1 MKLEIGFTNTNK
13 QGIEYSVIGR
23 SGKGN
28 YTVKFTDGTVREN
41 IPKQRILEG
50 NVRLK
55 QALPEEVLSV
65 NIGDRFGKLVVIG
78 LENPVKPTTL
88 CDCGNLFNPQRS
100 GLYHGRNT
108 SCGCVPS
115 NKSSEKFWGRFNEV
129 IQNWEGATD
138 NPEVMKLPIMEFRFG
153 STEIIGICGETLVD
167 KEFYEYW
174 VNYPFI
180 VDDNKYPSLCANK
193 YVYAKI
199 KGSTQNRSERK
210 PYRLHHLVFGCTNFS
225 NYVIDHIDG
234 NPLNNV
240 RSNLRLATVQQNATN
255 AAKTKSNTI
264 SKYKG
269 VFYIKNT
276 PETKR
281 VSKKPWRSTVWVGNK
296 QYTKYSET
304 EKDAALAYNEL
315 ALKHHGEFARL
326 NIVDEGD

>member
-13 QGIEYSVIGR
+13 QGIEYSVIGM
-23 SGKGN
+23 SGRGN

-78 LENPVKPTTL
+78 LENPVRPITL
-88 CDCGNLFNPQRS
+88 CDCGNLFNPQRA

-115 NKSSEKFWGRFNEV
+115 NKSSEKFWERFNEV
-129 IQNWEGATD
+129 IQNWDGSTD
-138 NPEVMKLPIMEFRFG
+138 KPEVMKLPIMEFRFG
-153 STEIIGICGETLVD
+153 STEIVGICGETLVD
-167 KEFYEYW
+167 REFYDYW
-174 VNYPFI
+174 INYPFI
-180 VDDNKYPSLCANK
+180 VDEKGYVSLCANK
-193 YVYAKI
+193 YVYSKL

-210 PYRLHHLVFGCTNFS
+210 QYRLHHLVFGCTNFS
-225 NYVIDHIDG
+225 NYVIDHVDG

-240 RSNLRLATVQQNATN
+240 RSNLRLATTWENSVNS
-255 AAKTKSNTI
+255 AKTKSNTL

-269 VFYIKNT
+269 IFYDKNR
-276 PETKR
+276 PKP
-281 VSKKPWRSTVWVGNK
+281 KKGLWKPWRASIWVGKK
-296 QYTKYSET
+296 QHKKYSET
-304 EKDAALAYNEL
+304 EKQAALAYNEL
-315 ALKHHGEFARL
+315 ALKYYGEFARL
-326 NIVDEGD
+326 NVVDEGD